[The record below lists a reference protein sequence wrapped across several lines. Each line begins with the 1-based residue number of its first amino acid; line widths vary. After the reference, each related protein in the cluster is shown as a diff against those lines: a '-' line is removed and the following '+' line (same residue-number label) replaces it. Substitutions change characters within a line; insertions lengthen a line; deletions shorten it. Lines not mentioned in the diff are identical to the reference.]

1 MFFNKHKKKVNK
13 EFEDIQEDVKMRRAL
28 GENYVCLPITSRNT
42 DLIRNWCAREGY
54 KFEVD
59 HITDDTFYYKIS
71 GWD

>member
-1 MFFNKHKKKVNK
+1 MLFNKHKKKVNK
-13 EFEDIQEDVKMRRAL
+13 EFEDIQEDVKMKRAL
-28 GENYVCLPITSRNT
+28 GETYVCLPITSRNT